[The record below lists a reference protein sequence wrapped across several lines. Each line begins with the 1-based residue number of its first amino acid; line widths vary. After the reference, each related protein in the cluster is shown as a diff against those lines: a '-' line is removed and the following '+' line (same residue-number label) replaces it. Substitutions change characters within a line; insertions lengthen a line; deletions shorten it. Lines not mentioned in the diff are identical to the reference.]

1 MKSISG
7 YVSTSKFDAKEIESQ
22 SLKINLISSKFESQ
36 GDEFAK
42 KFQKFQ
48 KNNDE
53 LKSECQQISNSLKLL
68 SERFNDKILND
79 TIGTNDS
86 LQEIRNQLSS
96 TVDKNHFSGFRNK
109 LERQITELK
118 SYVQQKCE
126 SLQKNLCENNK
137 LENAAGVKNP
147 YFILNCISC
156 DGKVKNSYN
165 RKSIT
170 ALPRQQDLTPS
181 INPKSS
187 QHLEKTKKVYS
198 CNSLSNRL
206 REPKKMQI

>member
-7 YVSTSKFDAKEIESQ
+7 NVSTSKFDAKEIDSQ

-53 LKSECQQISNSLKLL
+53 LKSECQQISDSLKLL

-96 TVDKNHFSGFRNK
+96 TVDKNHFSGIRNK

-126 SLQKNLCENNK
+126 SLQKNLGENNK

-156 DGKVKNSYN
+156 DRKVRNSYN

-170 ALPRQQDLTPS
+170 ALPRQQDLTPT
-181 INPKSS
+181 INPSLWNILKK
-187 QHLEKTKKVYS
+187 LEQNDQK
-198 CNSLSNRL
+198 
-206 REPKKMQI
+206 